1 MAGLRAGLGM
11 AAIAAPALVGRPWYQ
26 RDAGR
31 PVPKML
37 TRSMGA
43 RDVGLGLG
51 AMLALDGG
59 APARRWVEA
68 GTLADAADLIGT
80 LVAYK
85 SVSRLARVGI
95 VGITSGLVG
104 LGAVVAPSVD

>member
-1 MAGLRAGLGM
+1 
-11 AAIAAPALVGRPWYQ
+11 
-26 RDAGR
+26 
-31 PVPKML
+31 
-37 TRSMGA
+37 
-43 RDVGLGLG
+43 
-51 AMLALDGG
+51 MLALDGG